1 MKKNILVIFIA
12 LFFIKNVSADINKEV
27 LDLKNEFKQIKEI
40 YENKIEAL
48 EAKIEKL
55 ENEKSQPQT
64 QVIEKSDSHDSHDS
78 HDEHSEKGNFNI
90 EAVLNGKY
98 TSFSRSGE
106 VAPKGFGV
114 AHEGE
119 RGKEGLHIGE
129 SELIMNA
136 DIGEKF
142 SGSLTAAL
150 VNEDGAD
157 KIELEEAY
165 VESLDGSFLNNTYFK
180 IGRAF
185 WNIGTL
191 NPQHAHA
198 DDFADRPL
206 PYRIF
211 LNKSYNDD
219 GIETSYLLPG
229 KNINEIGFGLF
240 RGEDFPFGNS
250 TTEGQGSDAW
260 SIYYKS
266 VFGVSSNENIE
277 FNLYHLSGTSPG
289 LNARVSN
296 EDNVTFKGDSDLSV
310 ISLGYENMYSTTS
323 KLKLNAEYF
332 YRNQQGT
339 FEDSEESTGEIGFDD
354 NDSGYYLA
362 LVNQFNENLSSGFR
376 YSKMLA
382 ADTPTGL
389 VDSALDSGGNDPEAY
404 SLMSEWKFDS
414 SAVFRVQINHEK
426 PQPNIV
432 DNQLILQY
440 IMYLGSGG
448 HDGHDH

>member
-1 MKKNILVIFIA
+1 MMRPLLVIF
-12 LFFIKNVSADINKEV
+12 LSVLSLSNLKADINQEV
-27 LDLKNEFKQIKEI
+27 KNLKNEFQQIKEI
-40 YENKIEAL
+40 YEYKIEAL
-48 EAKIEKL
+48 EKKIKELEQEKV
-55 ENEKSQPQT
+55 EHERHASDEDNMHETHEKH
-64 QVIEKSDSHDSHDS
+64 KGDS
-78 HDEHSEKGNFNI
+78 NLNI

-98 TSFSRSGE
+98 TSFTRSGE

-119 RGKEGLHIGE
+119 RGKEGLYIGE
-129 SELIMNA
+129 SELIIES

-165 VESLDGSFLNNTYFK
+165 VESLAGSFLDNTYFK

-185 WNIGTL
+185 WNVGSL

-206 PYRIF
+206 PYRVF
-211 LNKSYNDD
+211 LNKAYNDD

-229 KNINEIGFGLF
+229 KNINEIGLGLF

-260 SIYYKS
+260 SVYYKS
-266 VFGVSSNENIE
+266 EFSISNNEALV
-277 FNLYHLSGTSPG
+277 FNLFHLSGKSKG
-289 LNARVSN
+289 LNARTSN
-296 EDNVTFKGDSDLSV
+296 EDNVTFKGDSDLSI
-310 ISLGYENMYSTTS
+310 ISLDYENSYSSDS
-323 KLKLNAEYF
+323 KFKISTEYF
-332 YRNQQGT
+332 YRNQDGT
-339 FEDSEESTGEIGFDD
+339 FEDSEESTGEVAFDD

-362 LVNQFNENLSSGFR
+362 LVNQFNKNLSTGFR

-382 ADTPTGL
+382 PGTPTGL
-389 VDSALDSGGNDPEAY
+389 VGSALDSGGNDPEAY
-404 SLMSEWKFDS
+404 SVMSEWKFDS
-414 SAVFRVQINHEK
+414 AAVIRLQLNHEK
-426 PQPNIV
+426 PQANIV
-432 DNQLILQY
+432 DNQLIFQY

-448 HDGHDH
+448 HEGHDH

>member
-1 MKKNILVIFIA
+1 MVINFNYKKYKLQFIPGDKMKKNILVIFIA

-55 ENEKSQPQT
+55 ENEKNQPQK
-64 QVIEKSDSHDSHDS
+64 QVTEKSDSHDS

-185 WNIGTL
+185 L
-191 NPQHAHA
+191 EHRC
-198 DDFADRPL
+198 F
-206 PYRIF
+206 
-211 LNKSYNDD
+211 
-219 GIETSYLLPG
+219 E
-229 KNINEIGFGLF
+229 
-240 RGEDFPFGNS
+240 
-250 TTEGQGSDAW
+250 
-260 SIYYKS
+260 
-266 VFGVSSNENIE
+266 
-277 FNLYHLSGTSPG
+277 SPTC
-289 LNARVSN
+289 ACR
-296 EDNVTFKGDSDLSV
+296 
-310 ISLGYENMYSTTS
+310 
-323 KLKLNAEYF
+323 
-332 YRNQQGT
+332 
-339 FEDSEESTGEIGFDD
+339 
-354 NDSGYYLA
+354 
-362 LVNQFNENLSSGFR
+362 
-376 YSKMLA
+376 
-382 ADTPTGL
+382 
-389 VDSALDSGGNDPEAY
+389 
-404 SLMSEWKFDS
+404 
-414 SAVFRVQINHEK
+414 
-426 PQPNIV
+426 
-432 DNQLILQY
+432 
-440 IMYLGSGG
+440 
-448 HDGHDH
+448 

>member
-1 MKKNILVIFIA
+1 
-12 LFFIKNVSADINKEV
+12 
-27 LDLKNEFKQIKEI
+27 
-40 YENKIEAL
+40 
-48 EAKIEKL
+48 
-55 ENEKSQPQT
+55 
-64 QVIEKSDSHDSHDS
+64 
-78 HDEHSEKGNFNI
+78 
-90 EAVLNGKY
+90 
-98 TSFSRSGE
+98 
-106 VAPKGFGV
+106 
-114 AHEGE
+114 
-119 RGKEGLHIGE
+119 
-129 SELIMNA
+129 MNA

-185 WNIGTL
+185 WNIGAL

-206 PYRIF
+206 PYRVF

-266 VFGVSSNENIE
+266 VFGISSNENIE

-310 ISLGYENMYSTTS
+310 ISLGYENMYGATA
-323 KLKLNAEYF
+323 KLNLSAEYF

-339 FEDSEESTGEIGFDD
+339 F
-354 NDSGYYLA
+354 
-362 LVNQFNENLSSGFR
+362 
-376 YSKMLA
+376 
-382 ADTPTGL
+382 
-389 VDSALDSGGNDPEAY
+389 
-404 SLMSEWKFDS
+404 
-414 SAVFRVQINHEK
+414 
-426 PQPNIV
+426 
-432 DNQLILQY
+432 
-440 IMYLGSGG
+440 
-448 HDGHDH
+448 